1 MTADRCFGAE
11 HDAGDAPGHAGPAD
25 LSLAAEG
32 RLGMRVVAAARG
44 WVGTPYRHQASCRGV
59 GCDCLG
65 LVRGVWR
72 EVIGPEP
79 ERPPAYT
86 PDWAEATGEERM
98 IAAAARH
105 LRRVDIDGAD
115 GGAARAGD
123 VLFFRMIARGP
134 AKHAAILVSD
144 RLDGGAVIHAYSG
157 HAVCETRLGDA
168 WLRRLAGVFR
178 FPED

>member
-1 MTADRCFGAE
+1 MMAGRC
-11 HDAGDAPGHAGPAD
+11 
-25 LSLAAEG
+25 SAAEVMAPSVDVG
-32 RLGMRVVAAARG
+32 ARVVAAARL
-44 WVGTPYRHQASCRGV
+44 WLGTPYLHQASCRGV

-72 EVIGPEP
+72 EVLGDEP

-98 IAAAARH
+98 LAAAGRH
-105 LRRVDIDGAD
+105 LVRVAGE
-115 GGAARAGD
+115 ARAGD
-123 VLFFRMIARGP
+123 VLLFRMRERGP

-144 RLDGGAVIHAYSG
+144 RLPGGRIVHAYSG
-157 HAVCETRLGDA
+157 HAVCETRLGEA

-178 FPED
+178 FPVA